1 MKIVV
6 LFMGLLLLFSEAK
19 AQETYNLDSSK
30 ITYSGYHVAHD
41 WTGVSE
47 SAKGLLTESDGQ
59 LQRIAITV
67 PLASFDSNSSNRD
80 SNALR
85 VLNAILHPEVRFY
98 SEEISPAEDETV
110 ELFAFFELNGI
121 RKNYRVKLR
130 LESQEGQ
137 VNLSGDFKVNL
148 NDFDLKLPRFLLKP
162 VEEEID
168 LSVDLKFKQ
177 NR

>member
-6 LFMGLLLLFSEAK
+6 LFTGLVLLFSEAK

-30 ITYSGYHVAHD
+30 VTYSGYHVAHD

-47 SAKGLLTESDGQ
+47 EAKGLLTESDGQ

-98 SEEISPAEDETV
+98 SEEISSAAGDTV
-110 ELFAFFELNGI
+110 ELFGFFELNGI

-130 LESQEGQ
+130 LEREAGQ
-137 VNLSGDFKVNL
+137 VNLAGDFKVNL

-162 VEEEID
+162 IEEEID
-168 LSVDLKFKQ
+168 MSIDLKFKQ

>member
-1 MKIVV
+1 MKIIV
-6 LFMGLLLLFSEAK
+6 LFTGLLLLFSEAK

-47 SAKGLLTESDGQ
+47 EAKGLITESDGQ

-110 ELFAFFELNGI
+110 ELFGFFELNGI

-177 NR
+177 NG

>member
-30 ITYSGYHVAHD
+30 ITYNGYHVAHD
-41 WTGVSE
+41 WAGVSE
-47 SAKGLLTESDGQ
+47 EAKGLLTESDGQ

-110 ELFAFFELNGI
+110 ELFGFFELNGI

-162 VEEEID
+162 VEE
-168 LSVDLKFKQ
+168 
-177 NR
+177 

>member
-1 MKIVV
+1 MKIIV
-6 LFMGLLLLFSEAK
+6 LFTGLLLLFSEAK

-47 SAKGLLTESDGQ
+47 EAKGLITESDGQ

-98 SEEISPAEDETV
+98 SEEIIPAEDETV
-110 ELFAFFELNGI
+110 ELFGFFELNGI

-177 NR
+177 NG

>member
-19 AQETYNLDSSK
+19 AQGTYNLDSSK

-98 SEEISPAEDETV
+98 SEEISQSEDKTV
-110 ELFAFFELNGI
+110 ELFGFFELNGI

-137 VNLSGDFKVNL
+137 VNLTGDFKVNL

-162 VEEEID
+162 IEDEID

>member
-6 LFMGLLLLFSEAK
+6 LFTGLVLLFSEAK

-30 ITYSGYHVAHD
+30 VTYSGYHVAHD

-47 SAKGLLTESDGQ
+47 EAKGLLTESDGQ

-98 SEEISPAEDETV
+98 SEEISSADGETV
-110 ELFAFFELNGI
+110 ELFGFFELNGI
-121 RKNYRVKLR
+121 RKNYRVKLQ
-130 LESQEGQ
+130 LEREAGQ
-137 VNLSGDFKVNL
+137 VNLAGDFKVNL

-162 VEEEID
+162 IEEEID
-168 LSVDLKFKQ
+168 MSIDLKFKQ

>member
-1 MKIVV
+1 MKLTV
-6 LFMGLLLLFSEAK
+6 LFTGLVLLFGEAK

-47 SAKGLLTESDGQ
+47 QAKGLVIESNGA
-59 LQRIAITV
+59 LQRIAVTV

-85 VLNAILHPEVRFY
+85 VLNAILYPEVRFY
-98 SEEISPAEDETV
+98 SEQISPSEGESV
-110 ELFAFFELNGI
+110 ELFGFFELNGI
-121 RKNYRVKLR
+121 RENYRIKLR
-130 LESQEGQ
+130 VEREAGQ
-137 VNLSGDFKVNL
+137 INLAGDFKVNL
-148 NDFDLKLPRFLLKP
+148 IDFDLKLPRFLLKP
-162 VEEEID
+162 VEDEID
-168 LSVDLKFKQ
+168 LSIDLKFKQ

>member
-6 LFMGLLLLFSEAK
+6 LFTGLVLLFSEAK

-30 ITYSGYHVAHD
+30 VTYSGYHVAHD

-47 SAKGLLTESDGQ
+47 EAKGLLTESDGQ

-98 SEEISPAEDETV
+98 SEEISPADGETV
-110 ELFAFFELNGI
+110 ELFGFFELNGI

-130 LESQEGQ
+130 LERKAGQ
-137 VNLSGDFKVNL
+137 VNLAGDFKVNL

-162 VEEEID
+162 IEEEID

-177 NR
+177 NG

>member
-1 MKIVV
+1 M
-6 LFMGLLLLFSEAK
+6 
-19 AQETYNLDSSK
+19 
-30 ITYSGYHVAHD
+30 
-41 WTGVSE
+41 
-47 SAKGLLTESDGQ
+47 
-59 LQRIAITV
+59 
-67 PLASFDSNSSNRD
+67 
-80 SNALR
+80 
-85 VLNAILHPEVRFY
+85 RFY

-110 ELFAFFELNGI
+110 ELFGFFELNGI

>member
-1 MKIVV
+1 MKLSV
-6 LFMGLLLLFSEAK
+6 LFTGLVLLFAEVK

-41 WTGVSE
+41 WTGVSGQ
-47 SAKGLLTESDGQ
+47 AKGMLIESNGA
-59 LQRIAITV
+59 LQRIAVTV

-98 SEEISPAEDETV
+98 SEQISTADSETV
-110 ELFAFFELNGI
+110 KLFGFFELNGI
-121 RKNYRVKLR
+121 RKNYRINLR
-130 LESQEGQ
+130 VEREAGQ
-137 VNLSGDFKVNL
+137 VNLAGDFKVNL
-148 NDFDLKLPRFLLKP
+148 SDFDLKLPRFLLKP
-162 VEEEID
+162 IEDEID

-177 NR
+177 NS